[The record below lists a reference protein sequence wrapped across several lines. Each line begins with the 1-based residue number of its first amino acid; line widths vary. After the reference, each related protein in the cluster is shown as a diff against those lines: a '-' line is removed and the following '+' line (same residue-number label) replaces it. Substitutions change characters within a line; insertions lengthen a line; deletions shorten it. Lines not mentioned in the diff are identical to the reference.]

1 MVRTLIASELP
12 VNGDINGHLG
22 SVGVRVRS
30 IGPGSCTLEHQRQI
44 RVAAD
49 AKLLLRWN
57 GQQFQVAVKV
67 LRSRL
72 GPLSSGGMGYHTTV
86 ELVQPAPETA
96 RALGEILEQARGDA
110 RPPEPPG

>member
-1 MVRTLIASELP
+1 LVKTLIASELP
-12 VNGDINGHLG
+12 LNREINGNLG
-22 SVGVRVRS
+22 SVAVRIRS

-44 RVAAD
+44 RIATD

-72 GPLSSGGMGYHTTV
+72 GPLSAGGMGYHTTV
-86 ELVQPAPETA
+86 ELVEPAPETA
-96 RALGEILEQARGDA
+96 RALEEILGEA
-110 RPPEPPG
+110 RPDAGAQSPG